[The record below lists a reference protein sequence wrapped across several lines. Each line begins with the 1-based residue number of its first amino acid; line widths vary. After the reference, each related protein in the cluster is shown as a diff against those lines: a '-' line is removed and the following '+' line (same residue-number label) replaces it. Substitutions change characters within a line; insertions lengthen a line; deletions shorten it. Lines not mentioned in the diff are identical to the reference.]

1 MPDTEHPDPENMHEE
16 DADSDAGHDEGGGEK
31 TANGAEE
38 KVPEKLR
45 QDVEI
50 TDAGP
55 CKKHIKI
62 TVNREDIDTRID
74 EKISELVQEHDKPVV
89 AGFRPGKAPRK
100 LVERRYHK
108 QVQDDVRGEVLMAS
122 LEQLA
127 EDYDVAP
134 LAPPDIKPDK
144 IQIPKEGPLIYEFD
158 VEVRPQFDLPN
169 YKGLKLKRLVYE
181 FTEADVDRELRRL
194 LEPDGQLVPKGE
206 KATVEIGDYI
216 VADLVSRI
224 GQQVLS
230 EAKEVQIRVDPT
242 LALRDGVA
250 EKFGDQLKGAKAGDS
265 RVVEITLSDTVSQPQ
280 LRGQK
285 VQATFQILDIK
296 TMRLPELTHEYLHR
310 FGVHN
315 EEQLKELLRVVLER
329 KLDYQRNQHFREQIL
344 QTINE
349 AAKWDLPQ
357 DLLQRQ
363 ARRAFQRKIMEMRSS
378 GMSDEEISGKVR
390 LLERDVLRTTAMALK
405 EHFVLQKIA
414 EEEKIDVDQDDIDAE
429 IERIA
434 DRSDESPRRVR
445 AQLEREDMME
455 ALAIELIE
463 RKTLDLILENAEYE
477 DQPLKPGEAEKEVAT
492 VEAQLTT
499 GELADPT
506 AAPPPEELKEGQ
518 DEEKQDAK

>member
-1 MPDTEHPDPENMHEE
+1 MTDTKTPKPSETPHEHAEGE
-16 DADSDAGHDEGGGEK
+16 DAHEHEATTTEG
-31 TANGAEE
+31 EE
-38 KVPEKLR
+38 APQKLR

-62 TVNREDIDTRID
+62 SVNREDIDTRID

-108 QVQDDVRGEVLMAS
+108 QVLEDVRGEVLMAS

-127 EDYDVAP
+127 EDHDIAP

-169 YKGLKLKRLVYE
+169 YKGLKLKRLTFK
-181 FTEADVDRELRRL
+181 FTDADVDRELRRL

-206 KATVEIGDYI
+206 KAKVEIGDFI

-224 GQQVLS
+224 GQQVVS

-250 EKFGDQLKGAKAGDS
+250 ENFGEQLKGAKAGES

-285 VQATFQILDIK
+285 VQATFKIQDIK
-296 TMRLPELTHEYLHR
+296 ILRLPEFTEEYLQR

-315 EEQLKELLRVVLER
+315 EEQLRELLRVALDR
-329 KLDYQRNQHFREQIL
+329 RLDYQRNQHYRQQIL
-344 QTINE
+344 ETINE
-349 AAKWDLPQ
+349 AAKWELPQ

-378 GMSDEEISGKVR
+378 GMSDEEIAGRQR

-414 EEEKIDVDQDDIDAE
+414 EEEKIDVEQDDIDEE
-429 IERIA
+429 INRIA
-434 DRSDESPRRVR
+434 DRADESPRRIR

-463 RKTLDLILENAEYE
+463 RKTLDLILQNAEYE
-477 DQPLKPGEAEKEVAT
+477 EQPLKASEAEAEVST
-492 VEAQLTT
+492 VEAQVTT

-506 AAPPPEELKEGQ
+506 AAPPPEETKE
-518 DEEKQDAK
+518 EESEEESK

>member
-1 MPDTEHPDPENMHEE
+1 MPDAKHPKSE
-16 DADSDAGHDEGGGEK
+16 DMPD
-31 TANGAEE
+31 EE
-38 KVPEKLR
+38 KDTDNGHEDGADEESTATAEDEAPQKLR

-74 EKISELVQEHDKPVV
+74 EKISELVQEHDKPIV

-108 QVQDDVRGEVLMAS
+108 QVFDDVRGEVLMAS

-127 EDYDVAP
+127 EDHDIAP

-144 IQIPKEGPLIYEFD
+144 IEIPKEGPLIYEFD

-169 YKGLKLKRLVYE
+169 YKGLKLKRLIYE
-181 FTEADVDRELRRL
+181 FNDADVERELRRL

-206 KATVEIGDYI
+206 KAKVEIGDYI
-216 VADLVSRI
+216 VTDLVSRI
-224 GQQVLS
+224 GQQVVS

-250 EKFGDQLKGAKAGDS
+250 EKFGEQLKGAKAGDS
-265 RVVEITLSDTVSQPQ
+265 RVVKITLSDTVAQPQ

-285 VQATFQILDIK
+285 VQATFQILDVK

-315 EEQLKELLRVVLER
+315 EEQLRELLRVVLQR

-344 QTINE
+344 ATINE

-434 DRSDESPRRVR
+434 DRTDESPRRVR

-463 RKTLDLILENAEYE
+463 RKTLDLILQNAEYE
-477 DQPLKPGEAEKEVAT
+477 DQPLKPGETEKEVAT
-492 VEAQLTT
+492 VETQVTT

-506 AAPPPEELKEGQ
+506 AAPPPEEMKEE
-518 DEEKQDAK
+518 EEKQEAK

>member
-1 MPDTEHPDPENMHEE
+1 MPDSEIPNPENTPEDEVDTGAEHEE
-16 DADSDAGHDEGGGEK
+16 AAGEE
-31 TANGAEE
+31 TATTTKEE
-38 KVPEKLR
+38 APQKLR

-62 TVNREDIDTRID
+62 SVNREDIDTRID

-100 LVERRYHK
+100 LVERRYRK
-108 QVQDDVRGEVLMAS
+108 QVQEDVRGEVLMAS

-127 EDYDVAP
+127 EDHDIAP

-158 VEVRPQFDLPN
+158 VEVRPEFELPN
-169 YKGLKLKRLVYE
+169 YKGLKLKRLIYQ
-181 FTEADVDRELRRL
+181 FTDADVERELRRL

-206 KATVEIGDYI
+206 KANVEIGDYI
-216 VADLVSRI
+216 VADLISRI
-224 GQQVLS
+224 GQQVVS

-250 EKFGDQLKGAKAGDS
+250 EKFGEQLKGAKAGES
-265 RVVEITLSDTVSQPQ
+265 RVVEIMLSDTVSQPH

-285 VQATFQILDIK
+285 VQATFQIHDIK
-296 TMRLPELTHEYLHR
+296 ILRLPELTHEYLHR
-310 FGVHN
+310 YGVHN
-315 EEQLKELLRVVLER
+315 EEQLRELLRVVLER
-329 KLDYQRNQHFREQIL
+329 KLEYQRNQLYRQQIL

-349 AAKWDLPQ
+349 AAKWELPQ

-378 GMSDEEISGKVR
+378 GMSDEEIAGRQR

-429 IERIA
+429 IDRIA
-434 DRSDESPRRVR
+434 DRTDESPRRVR

-463 RKTLDLILENAEYE
+463 RKTLDLILASAEYD
-477 DQPLKPGEAEKEVAT
+477 DQQLKAGEAEAEVST
-492 VEAQLTT
+492 VETQVTT
-499 GELADPT
+499 GELSDPT
-506 AAPPPEELKEGQ
+506 AAPPPEAEKE
-518 DEEKQDAK
+518 EEETEEEAK